1 VKINSLVRHLVLAVC
16 VCISAEM
23 AAQNTPVSPIQG
35 FLAPVLVTEAPQT
48 PVTPDEHPLSGGQ
61 ILGIGSWG
69 PRHSFLTPSLRLS
82 ETLDSNPLLQTPSDG
97 GYRGFTNVG
106 GGVQWMQY
114 LGRDAEIRY
123 AGALRYDTMARLQG
137 YSPFINAHSAAISK
151 VIPFRTWNLL
161 IDDEAQYSDGSN
173 FGAAGL
179 EGMDLLVTQT
189 NPWGGLPNLQLTSTS
204 LQPNLTPNQ
213 SILTARVGRIANT
226 TLIEADA
233 HIDARDTA
241 TLAASYGLLHFN
253 SSLLADTGQTSF
265 VAGYNRTMTVR
276 NSIGLEGAFTRFNFQ
291 DPSSSISTE
300 YFSLL
305 YARRISGRSAIEVG
319 GGPQITQSLVSRAN
333 QTYLGW
339 QGRATV
345 QYRTRTMNLSAVGL
359 HAVSGG
365 AGVLDGVTSTTGQGT
380 VEFVAARYW
389 SMSLNSGV
397 SRNQQLNSNQRYE
410 VQFAGIA
417 LHRKTGP
424 FTNLFLS
431 YDFQRQTTSSV
442 CTGPI
447 CGYVGMRN
455 VFGIGFA
462 WTYHPIG
469 VE

>member
-1 VKINSLVRHLVLAVC
+1 MKISSLARHLVLAVC
-16 VCISAEM
+16 VCISTGV
-23 AAQNTPVSPIQG
+23 AAQSTPVPPIQG
-35 FLAPVLVTEAPQT
+35 FLAPVLVTEPPET
-48 PVTPDEHPLSGGQ
+48 PVIPDEHPLSGGQ

-69 PRHSFLTPSLRLS
+69 PRHSFFTPSLRLS

-106 GGVQWMQY
+106 GGVQLMQY

-179 EGMDLLVTQT
+179 EGMDLLVIQNTS
-189 NPWGGLPNLQLTSTS
+189 LPNLQLTSSS

-213 SILTARVGRIANT
+213 SILTARVGRVANT

-265 VAGYNRTMTVR
+265 VAGYNRTMSVR
-276 NSIGLEGAFTRFNFQ
+276 NSIALEGAFTRFNFQ
-291 DPSSSISTE
+291 APSSSISTE
-300 YFSLL
+300 FFSLL
-305 YARRISGRSAIEVG
+305 YGRRISGRSAIEVG
-319 GGPQITQSLVSRAN
+319 GGPQITHSLVSGAN
-333 QTYLGW
+333 QTYVGW
-339 QGRATV
+339 QGRGTV
-345 QYRTRTMNLSAVGL
+345 QYRTRIMNLSALGL
-359 HAVSGG
+359 HAISGG
-365 AGVLDGVTSTTGQGT
+365 AGVLGGVTSTTGQGT
-380 VEFVAARYW
+380 VELVMARYW

-397 SRNQQLNSNQRYE
+397 SRNQQLNSTQRYD
-410 VQFAGIA
+410 VQFAGVA
-417 LHRKTGP
+417 LHRTTGR

-431 YDFQRQTTSSV
+431 YDFQRQTTSTA

-462 WTYHPIG
+462 WNYHPIG